1 VLGFST
7 IKAGAVLVPQA
18 AVIMVLAPNSSTLVR
33 RFGNK
38 AVVTGGLLVVATAL
52 LLITRF
58 GVDTGTVP
66 IVLSTMLL
74 GVGMAHVMAPAT
86 DSIMGSLPRAKA
98 GVGSAMNDTTRQVG
112 GALGV
117 AILGSVLS
125 SRYGTRISELL
136 PGLPPKVVDAASN
149 NVGEAIGFSNSPAGR
164 PFAVQIA
171 DASKDAFVHGLH
183 TSVLLAAGVI
193 LLAALGVVLWLPA
206 HHRDEAEALAPV
218 DVLAGGGR

>member
-1 VLGFST
+1 
-7 IKAGAVLVPQA
+7 
-18 AVIMVLAPNSSTLVR
+18 
-33 RFGNK
+33 
-38 AVVTGGLLVVATAL
+38 
-52 LLITRF
+52 
-58 GVDTGTVP
+58 
-66 IVLSTMLL
+66 MLL

-125 SRYGTRISELL
+125 SRYGTRIAELL

-164 PFAVQIA
+164 PFATQIA

-193 LLAALGVVLWLPA
+193 LVAAVGVLLWLPA
-206 HHRDEAEALAPV
+206 RHRDEAEAVETVEDGAPAGA
-218 DVLAGGGR
+218 LAGGGS